1 MAENQSLAVREEP
14 FTLFGTTDPIEVIER
29 ASRLATALAKIVNER
44 KLYAVIQGRKFPTVE
59 GWTMLGGMVGVF
71 AHTEWT
77 KPVVNEAG
85 QLRGYQARVSART
98 LSGIEVGAAEAL
110 CLRGESKQWDETA
123 KDYALISMAQTRAT
137 SKAMGNPLR
146 WIFKLAGY
154 ETAGAEEMPGHISQ
168 DGEIEPAKAS
178 PESRAALSAEVSPV
192 SDVAGAI
199 SDSQTMASA
208 VTSPP
213 PQTKRR
219 GRPPGTKNKAK
230 TPDPQGTQSE

>member
-1 MAENQSLAVREEP
+1 MPDSELAIREEP
-14 FTLFGTTDPIEVIER
+14 FTLFGTTDPLEVIER
-29 ASRLATALAKIVNER
+29 ASRLATALAKIVTER

-77 KPVVNEAG
+77 RPVTNEAG

-110 CLRGESKQWDETA
+110 CLRGESPQWGKTA

-168 DGEIEPAKAS
+168 DGEIEPAKVS
-178 PESRAALSAEVSPV
+178 PETRKAMYKAASEVLSGLHPISPTSQEALKEVMPPDAPDDNRSGLSV
-192 SDVAGAI
+192 TAGA
-199 SDSQTMASA
+199 
-208 VTSPP
+208 
-213 PQTKRR
+213 PQ
-219 GRPPGTKNKAK
+219 
-230 TPDPQGTQSE
+230 S